1 MIQLGIV
8 LGAYK
13 AGGAV
18 TYVFVYWIMTAV
30 GFQLMLPLIIVASTF
45 LLIYARS
52 SYIDCYN
59 PRDGQ
64 ITLGAVTISPQD
76 SVEVIDNL
84 VSRSSRDAA
93 NTRQNGENEESRET
107 QITMNSKIRKEI
119 HWTKQSR
126 SLIAHLDVYLTQ
138 IQSFLNDHVQL
149 LKVAYFFG
157 MFATCLLDSW
167 GLPNDWSHPRVCSFD

>member
-30 GFQLMLPLIIVASTF
+30 GFQLILPLIIVASTF

-64 ITLGAVTISPQD
+64 ITLGAVTTSLQD
-76 SVEVIDNL
+76 RIEEVDNL
-84 VSRSSRDAA
+84 VSGSSRDAA

-107 QITMNSKIRKEI
+107 QTPINSKIREEI
-119 HWTKQSR
+119 HWTRQSR
-126 SLIAHLDVYLTQ
+126 LLIACLDVHLTQ
-138 IQSFLNDHVQL
+138 IQSFLKDHVQL
-149 LKVAYFFG
+149 IKIAYFFG
-157 MFATCLLDSW
+157 MFATGLLDSW
-167 GLPNDWSHPRVCSFD
+167 GLPNDWSHPRVRSFD